1 MKIIWH
7 GHSCFEITGNDGT
20 IVFDPYQEN
29 SVPGLNSLKLKANL
43 VLCSHEHE
51 DHNARNCVE
60 ITSKDFKVT
69 RIETYHDHHQG
80 SHRGKNTI
88 HIVEFEDM
96 KIVHMGDIG
105 CMIDD
110 ISKLKHCDVLMIPIG
125 GYYTIDTKE
134 ALKYIEC
141 IQPRIVIPMHYRGFN
156 FGYDVL
162 STNEEFIQNSSNVH
176 YVDDYLEV
184 NKETRGQ
191 TVIFNKV
198 KNLNY

>member
-7 GHSCFEITGNDGT
+7 GHSCFEITGTKGT
-20 IVFDPYQEN
+20 IVFDPYQAN
-29 SVPGLNSLKLKANL
+29 SVPGLNPLKLKANL

-110 ISKLKHCDVLMIPIG
+110 VSKLGHCDVLMIPIG

-141 IQPRIVIPMHYRGFN
+141 IQPRIVIPMHYRGSD

-162 STNEEFIQNSSNVH
+162 STNEEFIQNSSNVN
-176 YVDDYLEV
+176 YVDDCLEV

-198 KNLNY
+198 KN

>member
-7 GHSCFEITGNDGT
+7 GHSCFEITGKDGT
-20 IVFDPYQEN
+20 IVFDPYQAN
-29 SVPGLNSLKLKANL
+29 SVPGLNPLKLKANL

-60 ITSKDFKVT
+60 TTAKDFKVT
-69 RIETYHDHHQG
+69 CIETYHDHHQG
-80 SHRGKNTI
+80 SRRGKNTV
-88 HIVEFEDM
+88 HIVEFEDL

-105 CMIDD
+105 CMMDD
-110 ISKLKHCDVLMIPIG
+110 VSKLKNCDVLMIPIG

-134 ALKYIEC
+134 ALKYIER
-141 IQPRIVIPMHYRGFN
+141 IQPRIVIPMHYRSHE

-162 STNEEFIQNSSNVH
+162 STNEEFIQKSSNIV

-184 NKETRGQ
+184 HKETKGQ
-191 TVIFNKV
+191 TIVFKKPRN
-198 KNLNY
+198 

>member
-69 RIETYHDHHQG
+69 CIETYHDHHQG
-80 SHRGKNTI
+80 SHRGKNMI

-162 STNEEFIQNSSNVH
+162 STNEEFIQNSSDVH

>member
-20 IVFDPYQEN
+20 IVFDPYQAN
-29 SVPGLNSLKLKANL
+29 SVTGLNPLKLKANL

-80 SHRGKNTI
+80 NHRGKNTI
-88 HIVEFEDM
+88 HIVVFEDM

-110 ISKLKHCDVLMIPIG
+110 ISKLKYCDVLMIPIG

-141 IQPRIVIPMHYRGFN
+141 IQPRIVIPMHYRGSD

-162 STNEEFIQNSSNVH
+162 STNEEFIQNSSNINF
-176 YVDDYLEV
+176 VDDCLEV
-184 NKETRGQ
+184 NKETKGQ
-191 TVIFNKV
+191 TAIFKKPRN
-198 KNLNY
+198 

>member
-43 VLCSHEHE
+43 VLCSHDHE

-69 RIETYHDHHQG
+69 CIETYHDHHQG

-162 STNEEFIQNSSNVH
+162 STNEEFIQNSANVH

-191 TVIFNKV
+191 TVIFNKL
-198 KNLNY
+198 KN

>member
-69 RIETYHDHHQG
+69 CIETYHDHHQG

-141 IQPRIVIPMHYRGFN
+141 IVIPMHCRGFN

>member
-7 GHSCFEITGNDGT
+7 GHSCFEITGKDGT
-20 IVFDPYQEN
+20 IVFDPYQAN
-29 SVPGLNSLKLKANL
+29 SVPGLNPLKLKANL

-60 ITSKDFKVT
+60 TTAKDFKVT
-69 RIETYHDHHQG
+69 CIETYHDHHQG
-80 SHRGKNTI
+80 SRRGKNTV

-105 CMIDD
+105 CMMDD
-110 ISKLKHCDVLMIPIG
+110 VSKLKNCDVLMIPIG

-134 ALKYIEC
+134 ALKYIER
-141 IQPRIVIPMHYRGFN
+141 IQPRIVIPMHYRSHE

-162 STNEEFIQNSSNVH
+162 STNEEFIQKSSNIV
-176 YVDDYLEV
+176 
-184 NKETRGQ
+184 
-191 TVIFNKV
+191 
-198 KNLNY
+198 